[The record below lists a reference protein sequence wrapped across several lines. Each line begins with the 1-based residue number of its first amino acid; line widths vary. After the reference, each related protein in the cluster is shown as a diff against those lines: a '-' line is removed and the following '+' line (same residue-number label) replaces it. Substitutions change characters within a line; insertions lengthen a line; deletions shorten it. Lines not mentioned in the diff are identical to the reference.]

1 MAETEHHLLITG
13 TGRAGTSFLV
23 KYLAELG
30 LDTHLEDPDGASW
43 DEAAHAG
50 LEDLLLLEQPKHL
63 PYVIKS
69 PWLTEYIDQV
79 LARDD
84 IAIDGVV
91 IPVRN
96 LVEAATSRAVVEMQ
110 QRYAGVPGM
119 AQLERSWES
128 WGVTAGGIIF
138 SLNPIDQAR
147 LLAVGFH
154 RLVRILTEADIPT
167 IFVTFPRIIEDAD
180 YLFAKVQPLLP
191 LGTSLEQAREAHRCV
206 AKADHVR
213 IGTELKGGVAADEFR
228 FTAGGIKYPDQAQ
241 VDSVALR
248 REIQRLQ
255 RESEEQKSLIRGLTQ
270 ERETA
275 FEQLRELK
283 VRWRNDVDGQR
294 LKARRA
300 KASVRRIKRSPSWRL
315 TGLLRSA
322 SGWLRANRR
331 TKQSG

>member
-1 MAETEHHLLITG
+1 MLLSAIIRFRATLARAIMTSRLDSAGVGVAEREHHLLITG

-30 LDTHLEDPDGASW
+30 LDTHREHPDGASW

-84 IAIDGVV
+84 IVIDGVI

-110 QRYAGVPGM
+110 HRYAGVPGM

-128 WGVTAGGIIF
+128 WGLTAGGIVF

-154 RLVRILTEADIPT
+154 SLFAFSPRLTSPRSFLA
-167 IFVTFPRIIEDAD
+167 FPRIIEDAD

-191 LGTSLEQAREAHRCV
+191 LGISLEQAREAHRCV
-206 AKADHVR
+206 AKP
-213 IGTELKGGVAADEFR
+213 TM
-228 FTAGGIKYPDQAQ
+228 
-241 VDSVALR
+241 
-248 REIQRLQ
+248 
-255 RESEEQKSLIRGLTQ
+255 
-270 ERETA
+270 
-275 FEQLRELK
+275 
-283 VRWRNDVDGQR
+283 
-294 LKARRA
+294 
-300 KASVRRIKRSPSWRL
+300 
-315 TGLLRSA
+315 SA
-322 SGWLRANRR
+322 SAR
-331 TKQSG
+331 S

>member
-1 MAETEHHLLITG
+1 MAEREHHLLITG

-30 LDTHLEDPDGASW
+30 LETPVEHPDGASW

-50 LEDLLLLEQPKHL
+50 LEDLLLLEEPKHL

-84 IAIDGVV
+84 IVIDGVI

-110 QRYAGVPGM
+110 HRYAGVPGM

-128 WGVTAGGIIF
+128 WGLTAGGIVF

-191 LGTSLEQAREAHRCV
+191 LGISLEQAREAHGCV

-213 IGTELKGGVAADEFR
+213 IGTELKGGAAADEFR
-228 FTAGGIKYPDQAQ
+228 LAAGGIKYPDHAQ

-255 RESEEQKSLIRGLTQ
+255 RESIEQKSLIRELTQ

-300 KASVRRIKRSPSWRL
+300 KSRARKIKRSLSWRL
-315 TGLLRSA
+315 TGPLRYLSV
-322 SGWLRANRR
+322 WLRPSGR
-331 TKQSG
+331 TKQNG